1 MALVEPNLER
11 AFKVVDY
18 VNSKPNEFMEFLKLV
33 WPGLLVDVFPDSI
46 LDNGSEG
53 NILYIGRSGED
64 IVSVHCSPDK
74 QWVFI
79 IPFVGGSLFKTPDG
93 IEEDKE
99 LILLA
104 ISPFKINMEL
114 RDEDDQVVGTRDE
127 GKELQERLQ
136 ALLRTCR
143 LQLTPITAYQS
154 EYQQLVKKAELWGL
168 NWVHTGDPTDGLL
181 ETIPNEPGQYL
192 CGFGPAGLLYKLPG
206 NRFCI
211 TLDTRK
217 CSLIHVME
225 G

>member
-1 MALVEPNLER
+1 MPSQNNLER

-18 VNSKPNEFMEFLKLV
+18 VYPQPN
-33 WPGLLVDVFPDSI
+33 PLLDFIKQVMPNALHDVFPDSI
-46 LDNGSEG
+46 LDKGPEGS
-53 NILYIGRSGED
+53 ILYIGPSGED
-64 IVSVHCSPDK
+64 IVSVHCTPDK
-74 QWVFI
+74 QRVFI

-99 LILLA
+99 LTLLA

-114 RDEDDQVVGTRDE
+114 LDEDDQVVGTRDE

-136 ALLRTCR
+136 ALLRACR
-143 LQLTPITAYQS
+143 LQLDPIIAYQN
-154 EYQQLVKKAELWGL
+154 EYSQVLKTAEQWGIT
-168 NWVHTGDPTDGLL
+168 WIHTGDHRML

-192 CGFGPAGLLYKLPG
+192 CGNGPAGLFYKLPG

-217 CSLIHVME
+217 CCLIRVE
-225 G
+225 S